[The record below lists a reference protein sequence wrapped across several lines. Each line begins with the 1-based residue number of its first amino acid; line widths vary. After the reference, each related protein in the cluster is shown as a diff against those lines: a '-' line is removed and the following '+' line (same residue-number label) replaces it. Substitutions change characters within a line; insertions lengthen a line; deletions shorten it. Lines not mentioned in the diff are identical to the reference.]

1 MMDRRSAL
9 WATVAGSLLCVS
21 GCKKAAQ
28 TEATTINLKGAPEI
42 LAALDRKDYDAAIR
56 GLFEVKGSLTDEQRP
71 EYSKL
76 LRKVKDVMLDRMAT
90 DEAAAK
96 AYQGLRLLESGR

>member
-1 MMDRRSAL
+1 MMDRRSVLKLTLA
-9 WATVAGSLLCVS
+9 APLLCLF
-21 GCKKAAQ
+21 GCKKAAK
-28 TEATTINLKGAPEI
+28 TEAAPINLKGAPEV
-42 LAALDRKDYDAAIR
+42 LAALNRKEYDAAIR
-56 GLFEVKGSLTDEQRP
+56 GLLEIKSALTDDQRP

-96 AYQGLRLLESGR
+96 AYQGLRFIEAGR